1 MSRKRITLVLVGLFF
16 LLSMVFFLWFGLYF
30 VQPADKTWS
39 EQVITVEDG
48 MTLRQVAV
56 NLEKNRIIKNKTF
69 FLLWAR
75 LKGYGR
81 NIKSGEYRL
90 SPAMAPVKIFD
101 MLTRGIIITHP
112 VTFPEGFTAGHIA
125 EVLEQ
130 NKTISVERSAFLS
143 LVHDPAILKK
153 YGVSGTSLE
162 GYLYPDT
169 YQFSR
174 RQSPESIIAVMVS
187 RFNEVILP
195 FKERIG
201 MSGMTLAE
209 VVTLASIVEKET
221 GRADERPLIASVFL
235 NRLKNNMRLDSDP
248 TVIYGIE
255 DFDGNLTREDLRRYT
270 PYNTYVIK
278 GLPPGPISNPGIES
292 IRAVLYP
299 SDTDYLYFVSKN
311 DGYHYFSRTLQE
323 HNRHVAVYQKKR
335 AINP

>member
-1 MSRKRITLVLVGLFF
+1 MSKKRITLVLIGLFF
-16 LLSMVFFLWFGLYF
+16 LLSIVFFLWFGQYF
-30 VQPADKTWS
+30 VQPADKTGT
-39 EQVITVEDG
+39 EQVVMVEDG

-56 NLEKNRIIKNKTF
+56 NLEKHGIIKNRTF
-69 FLLWAR
+69 FLAWAR

-81 NIKSGEYRL
+81 RIKSGEYRL

-101 MLTRGIIITHP
+101 MLNRGIIITHS
-112 VTFPEGFTAGHIA
+112 VTFPEGLTAEQIG
-125 EVLEQ
+125 EVLER
-130 NKTISVERSAFLS
+130 NKSISVEKSVFLS

-153 YGVSGTSLE
+153 YGIPGTSLE

-174 RQSPESIIAVMVS
+174 RQSPESIIDIMVS

-195 FKERIG
+195 FKGKIE
-201 MSGMTLAE
+201 MSGMTLGE
-209 VVTLASIVEKET
+209 VITLASIVEKET

-235 NRLKNNMRLDSDP
+235 NRIKKNMRLDSDP

-255 DFDGNLTREDLRRYT
+255 DFNGNLTRDDLRKYT

-292 IRAVLYP
+292 IRAVLFP
-299 SDTDYLYFVSKN
+299 GDTDYLYFVSKN
-311 DGYHYFSRTLQE
+311 DGSHYFSRSLEE
-323 HNRHVAVYQKKR
+323 HSRHVMTYQKKR
-335 AINP
+335 GAKH

>member
-1 MSRKRITLVLVGLFF
+1 MSKKRIILVLTGLLF

-30 VQPADKTWS
+30 VQPADKS
-39 EQVITVEDG
+39 GEEHIVMVEDG
-48 MTLRQVAV
+48 MTLRQAAV
-56 NLEKNRIIKNKTF
+56 NLEEQGIIKNKTF
-69 FLLWAR
+69 FLAWAR

-81 NIKSGEYRL
+81 RIKSGEYRL

-101 MLTRGIIITHP
+101 MLNRGIIITHS
-112 VTFPEGFTAGHIA
+112 VTFPEGLTAEQIG
-125 EVLEQ
+125 EVLER
-130 NKTISVERSAFLS
+130 NKSISVEKSVFLS

-153 YGVSGTSLE
+153 YGIPGTSLE

-174 RQSPESIIAVMVS
+174 RQSPESIIDIMVS

-195 FKERIG
+195 FKGKIE
-201 MSGMTLAE
+201 MSGMTLGE
-209 VVTLASIVEKET
+209 VITLASIVEKET

-235 NRLKNNMRLDSDP
+235 NRIKKNMRLDSDP

-255 DFDGNLTREDLRRYT
+255 DFNGNLTRDDLRKYT

-292 IRAVLYP
+292 IRAVLFP
-299 SDTDYLYFVSKN
+299 GDTDYLYFVSKN
-311 DGYHYFSRTLQE
+311 DGSHYFSRSLEE
-323 HNRHVAVYQKKR
+323 HSRHVMTYQKKR
-335 AINP
+335 AIRP